1 MWLVRREVTMS
12 RSRAIGSFIALAG
25 LAAAP
30 VALAQETTIR
40 FEVSSDYGDTW
51 QDSIRVIAGQRVD
64 VRMRVELTTP
74 PVGQTVLGLA
84 GLTCQPTL
92 SNWFPAIGDTRHPF
106 TFEGAN
112 SLDCPCTESAYNG
125 RHVVDGLGVTG
136 RIYPFGSGGQGHT
149 SGSGI
154 LTSFNDPE
162 NRLRFAG
169 SKWVSFTTAVQW
181 GVSNAQNPLTLAT
194 NGRFNPSRYVTV
206 FKYAV
211 SIGRSVEERTMIASQ
226 MMLNGHIVKW
236 YLNASGTSVLNSN
249 DVAIIPATVTVE
261 ARCPADI
268 YGGSVPDPAGLTG
281 LFIHNVPDGS
291 VTIDDLLYFL
301 TKFEEGASDANVD
314 NGSGQGIPD
323 QAVTIDDLLF
333 FLAHFELGC

>member
-1 MWLVRREVTMS
+1 MASTRNIVLIA
-12 RSRAIGSFIALAG
+12 AIAG
-25 LAAAP
+25 TVAAST
-30 VALAQETTIR
+30 ALAQQSTIR
-40 FEVSSDYGDTW
+40 FEVSTDYGDTW

-64 VRMRVELTTP
+64 VRMRVELTDP
-74 PVGQTVLGLA
+74 PVVPTVLGFC
-84 GLTCQPTL
+84 GVTCQPTL
-92 SNWFPAIGDTRHPF
+92 SNWLASFGDARHPF

-136 RIYPFGSGGQGHT
+136 RIFPFGAGGQGHT

-154 LTSFNDPE
+154 LTSFNE
-162 NRLRFAG
+162 AGNQLRFAG
-169 SKWVSFTTAVQW
+169 SKWISVAPWNW
-181 GVSNAQNPLTLAT
+181 GVAIAQRPLTQAMT
-194 NGRFNPSRYVTV
+194 GQFNPSRYVTV

-211 SIGRSVEERTMIASQ
+211 TIGRSIEERAMVASVTQ
-226 MMLNGHIVKW
+226 LNGGLVKW
-236 YLNASGTSVLNSN
+236 YQNASGTSILNSSGS
-249 DVAIIPATVTVE
+249 AIVPATIIVE

-268 YGGSVPDPAGLTG
+268 YGGSVPDPSGPTG
-281 LFIHNVPDGS
+281 LFIFNVPDGS

-301 TKFEEGASDANVD
+301 TKFEEGASGANVD